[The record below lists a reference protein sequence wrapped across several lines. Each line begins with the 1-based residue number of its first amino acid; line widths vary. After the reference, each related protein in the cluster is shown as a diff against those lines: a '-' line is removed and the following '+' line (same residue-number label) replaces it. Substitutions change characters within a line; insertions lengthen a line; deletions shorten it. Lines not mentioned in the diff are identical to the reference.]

1 MRLSSDFQV
10 EAVNEE
16 RCAETLMSVSL
27 MHTEVANCV
36 NKVTQVL
43 LDLESEIQAEC
54 VKVKDFRSEQ
64 EP

>member
-1 MRLSSDFQV
+1 M
-10 EAVNEE
+10 
-16 RCAETLMSVSL
+16 TVSL